1 MEREKIYK
9 ETKLVK
15 GEDKAGISEC
25 AKHLA
30 EGEVVA
36 FPTETVYGLGA
47 NAFDPEA
54 VGKIFKAKGRPSDN
68 PLICHIGDRSQIG
81 DIVSEITPLAQ
92 KLIDAFMPGP
102 ITVIMKKSDKIP
114 SEVTAGLDTV
124 GVRMPSD
131 PVANEFLK
139 ACKVP
144 VAAPSANLSGSP
156 SPTNARAVMEDMDG
170 YVYAVI
176 DGGDS
181 VFGLES
187 TVVDATGEKPVIL
200 RPGAVT
206 KADIEDCAN
215 GSAAFAGT
223 LEAGQTPKAPGMKY
237 RHYAPFANVEIMDM
251 PKGAVLV
258 GDGNDEDGKGGSGEV
273 KKPVF
278 EEMSEDDRQAL
289 VDIASPFIH
298 REREILKANPFA
310 RIGVFAGVEVKALY
324 EKLGDKILLMHTE
337 FYEYGNALDVRA
349 AAHSLFE
356 GLRHLDCQEVDT
368 ILAQGLTGGGMA
380 TAYMNRLGKAAGKK
394 GEVVPGM
401 PKPERPSRSEL
412 PLEAFK
418 DTYTAQLLFVDDDNT
433 CLSQACEAIMTD
445 LLEKNSP
452 FDMLVSRS
460 IGCEVYAESAGITA
474 SDGAIPDP
482 GIVKAVSEAVGRNI
496 SHCRSKR
503 TDPAL
508 YDASDLIITVRDEH
522 AFEIVRAF
530 PQIKDKVF
538 SLSSFAA
545 SCGLVFKDAGG
556 RLVSISIPDPR
567 GENEATFMHTA
578 KALKAWLEMLFPYI
592 IKTMGIERS

>member
-1 MEREKIYK
+1 MEREKIYN
-9 ETKLVK
+9 ETKLVS
-15 GEDKAGISEC
+15 GSDKNGIKDC
-25 AKHLA
+25 AEHLA
-30 EGEVVA
+30 SGEVVA

-47 NAFDPEA
+47 NAFDAEA
-54 VGKIFKAKGRPSDN
+54 VGRIFAAKGRPSDN
-68 PLICHIGDRSQIG
+68 PLICHVGDKALIK

-102 ITVIMKKSDKIP
+102 ITVIMKKADAIP
-114 SEVTAGLDTV
+114 SAVTAGLGTV

-144 VAAPSANLSGSP
+144 VAAPSANLSGTP
-156 SPTNARAVMEDMDG
+156 SPTNARSVMEDMEG
-170 YVYAVI
+170 YIYAVI

-181 VFGLES
+181 VFGIES

-206 KADIEDCAN
+206 KADIEACAN
-215 GSAAFAGT
+215 GDAAYAGT

-251 PKGAVLV
+251 PKDAKLI
-258 GDGNDEDGKGGSGEV
+258 GDEADDAAPSEI
-273 KKPVF
+273 KKPDF
-278 EEMSEDDRQAL
+278 AEMSEDDRQAL

-298 REREILKANPFA
+298 REKELLKANPFA
-310 RIGVFAGVEVKALY
+310 RVGVFAGVEVKALY
-324 EKLGDKILLMHTE
+324 EKLGDKILLAHTE

-356 GLRHLDCQEVDT
+356 GLRHLDSQEVDV

-394 GEVVPGM
+394 GELLPDM
-401 PKPERPSRSEL
+401 PKPERPARAEL

-418 DTYTAQLLFVDDDNT
+418 DTFTVQILFADDDNT
-433 CLSQACEAIMTD
+433 CLSQACEAIMTG
-445 LLEKNSP
+445 LIEKNSP
-452 FDMLVSRS
+452 YDMLVSRD
-460 IGCEVYAESAGITA
+460 IGCEIYCESAGITA
-474 SDGAIPDP
+474 SDGASCDP
-482 GIVKAVSEAVGRNI
+482 GMIKAVSEVTGRNI
-496 SHCRSKR
+496 SHCRSTR
-503 TDPAL
+503 IDPAL
-508 YDASDLIITVRDEH
+508 YDSSDLIITVRDEH
-522 AFEIVRAF
+522 AFEIIRAF
-530 PQIKDKVF
+530 PQIKDKVY

-556 RLVSISIPDPR
+556 RTVSISIPDPR
-567 GENEATFMHTA
+567 GENEATYMHTV
-578 KALKAWLEMLFPYI
+578 KALKAWLEMLFPYL
-592 IKTMGIERS
+592 IKSLGAERA

>member
-1 MEREKIYK
+1 MEREKIYN
-9 ETKLVK
+9 ETKLVS
-15 GEDKAGISEC
+15 GNDKNGIKDC
-25 AKHLA
+25 AEHLA
-30 EGEVVA
+30 SGEVVA

-47 NAFDPEA
+47 NAFDAEA
-54 VGKIFKAKGRPSDN
+54 VGRIFAAKGRPSDN
-68 PLICHIGDRSQIG
+68 PLICHVGDKDLIK

-102 ITVIMKKSDKIP
+102 ITVIMKKADAIP
-114 SEVTAGLDTV
+114 SAVTAGLGTV

-144 VAAPSANLSGSP
+144 VAAPSANLSGTP
-156 SPTNARAVMEDMDG
+156 SPTNARSVMEDMEG
-170 YVYAVI
+170 YIYAVI

-181 VFGLES
+181 VFGIES
-187 TVVDATGEKPVIL
+187 TVVDATSEKPVIL

-206 KADIEDCAN
+206 KADIEACAN
-215 GSAAFAGT
+215 GDAAYAGT

-251 PKGAVLV
+251 PKNAKLI
-258 GDGNDEDGKGGSGEV
+258 GDEADDAALSEV
-273 KKPVF
+273 KKPDF
-278 EEMSEDDRQAL
+278 AEMSEDDRQAL

-298 REREILKANPFA
+298 REKELLQANPFA
-310 RIGVFAGVEVKALY
+310 RVGVFAGVEVKALY
-324 EKLGDKILLMHTE
+324 EKLGDKILLAHTE

-356 GLRHLDCQEVDT
+356 GLRHLDSQEVDV

-394 GEVVPGM
+394 GELLPDM
-401 PKPERPSRSEL
+401 PKPERPARAEL

-418 DTYTAQLLFVDDDNT
+418 DTFTVQILFADDDNT
-433 CLSQACEAIMTD
+433 CLSQACEAIMTG
-445 LLEKNSP
+445 LIEKNSSY
-452 FDMLVSRS
+452 DMLVSRD
-460 IGCEVYAESAGITA
+460 IGCEIYCESAGITA
-474 SDGAIPDP
+474 SDGASCDP
-482 GIVKAVSEAVGRNI
+482 GMIKAVSEVLGRNI
-496 SHCRSKR
+496 SHCRSTR
-503 TDPAL
+503 IDPAL
-508 YDASDLIITVRDEH
+508 YDSSDLIITVRDEH
-522 AFEIVRAF
+522 AFEIIKAF

-556 RLVSISIPDPR
+556 RTVSISIPDPR
-567 GENEATFMHTA
+567 GENEATYMHTV
-578 KALKAWLEMLFPYI
+578 KALKAWLEMLFPYL
-592 IKTMGIERS
+592 IKSMGAERA

>member
-1 MEREKIYK
+1 MERKKIYE
-9 ETKLVK
+9 ETKLVSGNDKK
-15 GEDKAGISEC
+15 GIKDC
-25 AKHLA
+25 AEHLA
-30 EGEVVA
+30 GGEVVA

-47 NAFDPEA
+47 NAFDASA
-54 VGKIFKAKGRPSDN
+54 VGKIFDAKGRPSDN
-68 PLICHIGDRSQIG
+68 PLICHIGDKGIIK
-81 DIVSEITPLAQ
+81 DIVAEITPLAQ

-102 ITVIMKKSDKIP
+102 ITVIMKKSDAIP

-144 VAAPSANLSGSP
+144 VAAPSANLSGTP

-176 DGGDS
+176 DGGDC
-181 VFGLES
+181 VFGIES

-206 KADIEDCAN
+206 KADID
-215 GSAAFAGT
+215 AAASGDAAYAGT

-237 RHYAPFANVEIMDM
+237 RHYAPFANVEIMEM
-251 PKGAVLV
+251 PKGAKVT
-258 GDGNDEDGKGGSGEV
+258 GDESDDAAPSEV
-273 KKPVF
+273 KKPDF
-278 EEMSEDDRQAL
+278 DNMSEDDRQAL
-289 VDIASPFIH
+289 VDISSPFIH
-298 REREILKANPFA
+298 RERELIKTNPFA
-310 RIGVFAGVEVKALY
+310 RVGIFAGVEVKALY
-324 EKLGDKILLMHTE
+324 EKLGDKILLAHTE

-368 ILAQGLTGGGMA
+368 ILAQGFAGGGMA

-394 GEVVPGM
+394 GELLPGM
-401 PKPERPSRSEL
+401 PKPERPSRGEL

-418 DTYTAQLLFVDDDNT
+418 DTYTAQILFADDDNT
-433 CLSQACEAIMTD
+433 CLSQACEAIMTG
-445 LLEKNSP
+445 LLEKNAP
-452 FDMLVSRS
+452 FGMNISRD
-460 IGCEVYAESAGITA
+460 IGCEIYCESAGITA
-474 SDGAIPDP
+474 SDGAQCDP
-482 GIVKAVSEAVGRNI
+482 GIIRAVSETLGRNI
-496 SHCRSKR
+496 SHWRSVR
-503 TDPAL
+503 SDPAL

-522 AFEIVRAF
+522 AFEIVKAF
-530 PQIKDKVF
+530 PQIRNKVF

-556 RLVSISIPDPR
+556 KTVSISIPDPR
-567 GENEATFMHTA
+567 GENEATYMHTV
-578 KALKAWLEMLFPYI
+578 KALNAWLEILFPYI
-592 IKTMGIERS
+592 IKALGADRA